1 MPDLATFQLAFVTAM
16 DRTGRRGSLERQ
28 PGFAVYRNTAPS
40 ALLGTLAGA
49 YPVTAAILGTTL
61 FEDAALAFIRR
72 HPPKEAVLLGYGAG
86 FAEFLEEQD
95 WAADLPYLPGVAS
108 IERLCVEAQ
117 DALDAPSLGWPDL
130 EGIASAD
137 WESLRLPLHPA
148 CRFIWLSAP
157 ALTIW
162 QAHRDGF
169 ETLEPEWRA
178 EGALIT
184 RPDAAVLIQPI
195 EAPAHRMLFGL
206 MLRESAGQAAAAT
219 AATYPEADIA
229 SVFATLVSSGAFG
242 VSPSLERKN

>member
-1 MPDLATFQLAFVTAM
+1 VPDLATFQLAFATAM
-16 DRTGRRGSLERQ
+16 DRADRRSSLERQ

-49 YPVTAAILGTTL
+49 YPVTEAILGSAL

-72 HPPKEAVLLGYGAG
+72 HPPKDAVLVSYGAG
-86 FAEFLEEQD
+86 FAEHLEEQD

-108 IERLCVEAQ
+108 IERLCAW
-117 DALDAPSLGWPDL
+117 ADL
-130 EGIASAD
+130 EGLASAD
-137 WESLRLPLHPA
+137 WEKLHLPLHPA
-148 CRFIWLSAP
+148 CRFTWLTAP

-178 EGALIT
+178 EGVLIT
-184 RPDAAVLIQPI
+184 RPECDLLVQPI
-195 EAPAHRMLFGL
+195 DAPTHRMLFGL

-219 AATYPEADIA
+219 AGVYPEANIA
-229 SVFATLVSSGAFG
+229 SIFATLVNSGALA
-242 VSPSLERKN
+242 VPLSLERKN